1 MRREDWFGLM
11 ILVFWQAWDGLLIP
25 FRLGSLLLLH
35 SIILT
40 PHSNVPFAI
49 LGLRSSQ
56 SEHLVLSIVR
66 RFLHGE
72 RERLT

>member
-1 MRREDWFGLM
+1 MRREDWIDLM
-11 ILVFWQAWDGLLIP
+11 ILVFWQDWNGPLIP
-25 FRLGSLLLLH
+25 FRLGSLLLLY

-49 LGLRSSQ
+49 LGTRSLRSR
-56 SEHLVLSIVR
+56 HLLLSIIR
-66 RFLHGE
+66 RSLHGE